1 MRRLLSLLLLA
12 TLAACS
18 PAGRRALAPAA
29 SDPRT
34 ALLITPAD
42 LARRLSDSSLTLLH
56 VGTPAD
62 YAAAHLP
69 GARLTSVMNVNVA
82 DTARR
87 LSVEMPSPDTL
98 RSRLAALGISD
109 GSRVVVYFGE
119 DMVFPTTRILFTL
132 FYAGLGDRAVMLDG
146 GLPAWEAE
154 GRPTTAAFAAAR
166 TGSLSALRLR
176 DFVVDADAV
185 RRAIGKRGVSIVD
198 ARDAEFYTGARRG
211 GTAQAPH
218 RAGHI
223 PSAKSVPWMRLYDE
237 QLRLKPRAE
246 LARLFADAGIG
257 ANDLIIGYCHTG
269 QQATAMLLAAR
280 TLGHRVLLYD
290 GSYQEWSARAEMPVE
305 TQTPR

>member
-1 MRRLLSLLLLA
+1 MRRLALAAVLL
-12 TLAACS
+12 LAACS
-18 PAGRRALAPAA
+18 STGRRALAPAA
-29 SDPRT
+29 PDPRA

-42 LARRLSDSSLTLLH
+42 LARRLSDSSLVLLH

-62 YAAAHLP
+62 YAAGHLP
-69 GARLTSVMNVNVA
+69 GARLTSVTHVSVA

-87 LSVEMPSPDTL
+87 LTVEMPSPDTL
-98 RSRLAALGISD
+98 RARLASLGISD
-109 GSRVVVYFGE
+109 GARVVVYFGA

-132 FYAGLGDRAVMLDG
+132 FYAGLGERAMMLDG
-146 GLPAWEAE
+146 GLPAWKAE
-154 GRPTTAAFAAAR
+154 LRPTTTTVAPAR
-166 TGSLSALRLR
+166 TGSLSALRIT
-176 DFVVDADAV
+176 DFVVDANTV
-185 RRAIGKRGVSIVD
+185 RGAIGQRGVSIVD

-237 QLRLKPRAE
+237 QLRLKPHAE
-246 LARLFADAGIG
+246 LARIFADAGIG

-280 TLGHRVLLYD
+280 ALGHRVLLYD
-290 GSYQEWSARAEMPVE
+290 GSYQEWSARTELPVE
-305 TQTPR
+305 TTPH